1 MDQMSPENLE
11 ISPLGRS
18 ISSEGMRKQDKPEME
33 QIEHSRARS
42 GRSGQIL
49 AEQMVTGGAKMI
61 KTSNFLH
68 KALNEPT
75 YYPSEPL
82 HP

>member
-1 MDQMSPENLE
+1 MSPENLE

-18 ISSEGMRKQDKPEME
+18 TSSEGMRKQDKPEME

-49 AEQMVTGGAKMI
+49 AEQMVTGGAK
-61 KTSNFLH
+61 
-68 KALNEPT
+68 
-75 YYPSEPL
+75 
-82 HP
+82 